1 LILCCNVADV
11 LAVALILIGL
21 IVWSMKRIVVLL
33 FVTLV
38 DIKKVIVRI
47 MNNLEHYIE
56 LARKL
61 SLRQVNPSAIV
72 GTGYKNAREVAYEYL
87 TRQIAIEYELLK
99 EDKS

>member
-1 LILCCNVADV
+1 
-11 LAVALILIGL
+11 
-21 IVWSMKRIVVLL
+21 M